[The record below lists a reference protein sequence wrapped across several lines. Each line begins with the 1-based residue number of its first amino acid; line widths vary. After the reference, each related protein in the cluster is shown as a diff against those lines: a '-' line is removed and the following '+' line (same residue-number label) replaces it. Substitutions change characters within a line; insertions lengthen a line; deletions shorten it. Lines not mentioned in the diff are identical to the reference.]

1 MYQIGSF
8 HHCVLLFNNH
18 LLPLPGAMDASNG
31 SQQLGPKICLSKN
44 RLVAWTDNTSWIL
57 SFAACTCKNLE
68 VHVSL
73 YISNQN
79 FHGCIDTSPKA
90 YRLIMTNQHLMG
102 PLHCQW
108 FASKTFFTFCH
119 RRSAFRRVSTFL
131 TDDSWQ
137 SLHQGWYALVG
148 RLRLCF
154 AGQPRNRWEMGQVL
168 PSCLRNVVTWN
179 DSPHGLL
186 MLWLFCEGHLS
197 VVEIF

>member
-8 HHCVLLFNNH
+8 HHCVFLFNNH

-44 RLVAWTDNTSWIL
+44 RLVAWTDNISWIL
-57 SFAACTCKNLE
+57 SFATCTCKNLE
-68 VHVSL
+68 AHVSL

-90 YRLIMTNQHLMG
+90 YRLIMTNQHLMV
-102 PLHCQW
+102 PFHYQW

-131 TDDSWQ
+131 TDDWWLMTVS
-137 SLHQGWYALVG
+137 SSRLV
-148 RLRLCF
+148 CS
-154 AGQPRNRWEMGQVL
+154 RWA
-168 PSCLRNVVTWN
+168 S
-179 DSPHGLL
+179 SP
-186 MLWLFCEGHLS
+186 LFCRATQKQVRNGSGIAILS
-197 VVEIF
+197 